1 MTAQAGTL
9 QPLPHKDVGF
19 TSSTPG
25 QTRLGSEQVQ
35 RLNGEFTHVSKVLSP
50 LQRFTTQLLGARYI
64 VTTHV
69 ALFALHMRLWHFSTV
84 GLFASTV
91 AQSGVD
97 QYVLKETPI
106 AQAGVLANIGPNGA
120 KSSGAYV
127 SFHP

>member
-1 MTAQAGTL
+1 MTAQAGT
-9 QPLPHKDVGF
+9 
-19 TSSTPG
+19 TS
-25 QTRLGSEQVQ
+25 QRRRIYFIHAGSDQA
-35 RLNGEFTHVSKVLSP
+35 RKRTSP
-50 LQRFTTQLLGARYI
+50 TIEWRIHPRFESSISLQRF
-64 VTTHV
+64 TTHV

>member
-50 LQRFTTQLLGARYI
+50 LQRF
-64 VTTHV
+64 TTHV